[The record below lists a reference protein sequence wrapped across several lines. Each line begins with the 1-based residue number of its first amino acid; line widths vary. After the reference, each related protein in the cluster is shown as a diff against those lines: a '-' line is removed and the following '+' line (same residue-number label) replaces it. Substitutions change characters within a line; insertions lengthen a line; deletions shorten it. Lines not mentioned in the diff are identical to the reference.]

1 MATPQSPYA
10 SLPIDAEEKR
20 QVVAR
25 LATEVRN
32 KYCIPEQGEWI
43 AHAVE
48 IASFDDAATLGEFAQ
63 KLTSVM
69 FSVNQDGHLN
79 VAVTQEKQDEPPATE
94 TPSRED
100 MKITLEDVSDS
111 MLQRFYNRN
120 FGVPKVEVL
129 AGRVGYIN
137 WTSIVFDIIARDY
150 VISAL
155 NLVSATE
162 ALIVDLRECGGG
174 DPDTADILYATLFD
188 PETHVND
195 FYWRPIDTTKAR
207 IVGQKDKF
215 PELKRTYFGKPVYI
229 LTSHDTFSCGEE
241 IAYTLQAFGKA
252 KVVGTRTGGGGH
264 PGMSL
269 YLHPYLTVF
278 LPTGRNIN
286 TKTLTDWE
294 GVGVVPDV
302 QVASA
307 DDALDVAHGLALK
320 HVLAAREAEWSK
332 KPYMQTYLE
341 TLRCTMDS
349 LNLIAEKSVASM
361 P

>member
-188 PETHVND
+188 QETHVND

-241 IAYTLQAFGKA
+241 
-252 KVVGTRTGGGGH
+252 
-264 PGMSL
+264 
-269 YLHPYLTVF
+269 
-278 LPTGRNIN
+278 
-286 TKTLTDWE
+286 
-294 GVGVVPDV
+294 
-302 QVASA
+302 
-307 DDALDVAHGLALK
+307 
-320 HVLAAREAEWSK
+320 
-332 KPYMQTYLE
+332 
-341 TLRCTMDS
+341 
-349 LNLIAEKSVASM
+349 
-361 P
+361 